1 MSASG
6 PGRDDPDGQERLE
19 ESFGT
24 VFDQPGQI
32 APRAGPD
39 EIEPRLRRTHQDASH
54 RPGGMPAEQAARRFR
69 VGEVP
74 PLAEGYTER
83 PDTACGIMDALVP
96 GSTVALV
103 PETAFAEGSL
113 NWRGACGKTQI
124 AVIIAES
131 LWRSGAIDALI
142 WISATNRASVLSR
155 YVQAS
160 AAATGIEPAGT
171 AESVAARFVS
181 WLSTTSQP
189 WLVVLDDV
197 PETAD
202 LDGLW
207 PEGPMGRLLIT
218 STQSSVASARRGTQ
232 VVPIGLFSVREALNC
247 LTERLSINP
256 AQRHGAVDLIEALGR
271 EPLALGQVSSV
282 LANST
287 LAYRDYRDYFARR
300 RQQIGVAAGEVPA
313 AAAVTWTLSLG
324 QAESLLPGASV
335 RLMLVLVAL
344 LDGHGIPGTIF
355 STPSVA
361 AYLGGA
367 VTGVSSAVDPKPA
380 WDALLAME
388 RAGLINLNRAVA
400 PPTIGMSSV
409 LQAAIR
415 LAAPANVQDPA
426 ARAAAGALL
435 EAWPAD
441 EPEPWTAAILRAN
454 AASLQACAADVLW
467 AEGCHPLLLQ
477 AGRSLDAARLVGPAV
492 EYWRDLA
499 ARCDAKLTPFHP
511 DALVVAAQLAA
522 AYLAAGYAGE
532 AVHGYQRVLAV
543 RGRELAPGHAAI
555 VAARVGLAK
564 ALIMADQPAEAV
576 TVLHQAVSECEQF
589 RGPGHPDTLSVRD
602 ELAAAYQAAGE
613 AGMAIRLLTR
623 TLAERE
629 RLQGP
634 RSADTITTRDRLA
647 AACLAEGK
655 IKEAVSHYKRALADC
670 AKVLGRG
677 HPDTIATSANL
688 AAAYEA
694 AGRMA
699 TALQLCEQTCAES
712 ERVLG
717 PDHADTLERLANLAH
732 LYDATGRVEDAVAVL
747 RETAARCERL
757 QPSGDP
763 RIQAV
768 QHSLA
773 DIAGDG

>member
-6 PGRDDPDGQERLE
+6 PGRDDPNGQERLE
-19 ESFGT
+19 ELFGT
-24 VFDQPGQI
+24 VFDPVGKI
-32 APRAGPD
+32 APRASPD
-39 EIEPRLRRTHQDASH
+39 EIEARLRRPLQEASH
-54 RPGGMPAEQAARRFR
+54 HPGGMPAEQAVRRFR

-96 GSTVALV
+96 GSTIALV
-103 PETAFAEGSL
+103 PETASAEGSL

-124 AVIIAES
+124 AVTIAES

-142 WISATNRASVLSR
+142 WISATNRASVLSW

-160 AAATGIEPAGT
+160 AVATGIEPAGT
-171 AESVAARFVS
+171 AESVAARFIS

-218 STQSSVASARRGTQ
+218 STQSVASAPRGTQ
-232 VVPIGLFSVREALNC
+232 VVPIGFFSVHEALNC

-256 AQRHGAVDLIEALGR
+256 TQRHGAIDLIEVLGR
-271 EPLALGQVSSV
+271 EPLALAQVSSV

-300 RQQIGVAAGEVPA
+300 RQQVGVVAGKVPS

-335 RLMLVLVAL
+335 RLMLVLLAL

-355 STPSVA
+355 SAPSVA
-361 AYLGGA
+361 SYLGGA
-367 VTGVSSAVDPKPA
+367 VIPSPSGVDPKPA
-380 WDALLAME
+380 CAALLAME
-388 RAGLINLNRAVA
+388 RAGLISVNRAVA
-400 PPTIGMSSV
+400 PPTILMSSV

-426 ARAAAGALL
+426 ARAAASALL

-441 EPEPWTAAILRAN
+441 EPEPWTAASLRAN
-454 AASLQACAADVLW
+454 AASLQASAADVLW

-499 ARCDAKLTPFHP
+499 ARCDAKLTPSHP

-522 AYLAAGYAGE
+522 AYLAAGYARD
-532 AVHGYQRVLAV
+532 AVHWYQRVLAV
-543 RGRELAPGHAAI
+543 RGRELAPGHPAI
-555 VAARVGLAK
+555 VAARVSLAK
-564 ALIMADQPAEAV
+564 ALIMADEPADAV
-576 TVLHQAVSECEQF
+576 TALHQAVSECEQF
-589 RGPGHPDTLSVRD
+589 RGPGRADTLSVRD
-602 ELAAAYQAAGE
+602 ELAVAYQAAGE
-613 AGMAIRLLTR
+613 AGMAVRMLTR
-623 TLAERE
+623 TLAERQ

-647 AACLAEGK
+647 AACVAEGK
-655 IKEAVSHYKRALADC
+655 IKDAISHYKRALADRE
-670 AKVLGRG
+670 KVLGRG

-694 AGRMA
+694 AGRMP
-699 TALQLCEQTCAES
+699 TALQLSEQTCAES

-732 LYDATGRVEDAVAVL
+732 LYDATGRVGDAVAVL

-757 QPSGDP
+757 LPSRDP

-773 DIAGDG
+773 NIAGDG